1 MADLLRPTGKEIIR
15 QLEAGKLPQMVDW
28 FDPVV
33 LGMVAIRTLISSTIG
48 EYADQR
54 PMQEAADGQRDMG
67 RLTRRHDYS
76 KIDPDTG
83 DLLPPDADP
92 KNPYFPTQKDY
103 EGASEDDRV
112 LFDSRKRRRLKLDQ
126 NALWVDFIADLGDG
140 FEATY
145 AMAYLLS
152 RPELEVLG
160 ATRKQS
166 PQKLPAG
173 QIMIFGGDLAYPNAT
188 EEEYRTRCLNPYDW
202 AFPFTWD
209 PKDPDKQEPKRE
221 LFFIAGNHD
230 WYDGLA
236 AFSNQFCYEASAVGG
251 WRCKQQ
257 RSYFALKLPY
267 DWWIWGVDVALGDSL
282 DVAQRH
288 YFQAISEKVIPG
300 DKVVII
306 LHAPDWFKHEYKA
319 LTMVS
324 QLARKNGEVCA
335 VLAGDLHHYSR
346 YETDW
351 PEPKLH
357 LITSGGGGAFA
368 HPTHDQKD
376 EIHVREETLSVKLS
390 EKHVPQRR
398 KGSFLGPQ
406 APEGLVRFAA
416 SQFYPTKNRSRLLS
430 LQNLF
435 LPLHNRRFALFMGVV
450 YMIFAWVFQ
459 ISVAD
464 PTVAIKNAQ
473 HVSIKMQ
480 CLAEFPGNAN
490 AASACNAART
500 LAVDR
505 KLVELTTPP
514 DVASGN
520 AAKTPAT
527 PAKDEVDLGLKKLLV
542 DVERQGGWWE
552 YLWSVLG
559 VQFSPDRVLS
569 GMLASPAFFFL
580 IAGLWI
586 GLVQYAE
593 IDLAIQWV
601 KWAVKLTIGT
611 VHTAA
616 HLTVLLATNALL
628 AIVYNFFAESQ
639 NFIVKLFGTCLYTF
653 LMIVIGGFLGAFVFG
668 IYWVLTSLLFGMH
681 QDSFSALG
689 VKNYKNFLRMKFEPN
704 QLTIFPIALDKV
716 PDRMGWQECEEG
728 KTGNGPLIEPK
739 KKLRPRLIE
748 TPIEIKRAPV
758 VPPI

>member
-1 MADLLRPTGKEIIR
+1 MADLLRPTGEEIVR

-28 FDPVV
+28 FDPFV

-54 PMQEAADGQRDMG
+54 PMQEAADGDRDMG
-67 RLTRRHDYS
+67 VVVRRHDFS
-76 KIDPDTG
+76 KIDLDKG
-83 DLLPPDADP
+83 EVFPPDADP
-92 KNPYFPTQKDY
+92 NNPYFPTKKEYD
-103 EGASEDDRV
+103 EATEDDRV
-112 LFDSRKRRRLKLDQ
+112 LFDSRKVRRLKLDKG
-126 NALWVDFIADLGDG
+126 ALWVDFIADLGDG

-145 AMAYLLS
+145 TMAYLLA

-160 ATRKQS
+160 TTRKE
-166 PQKLPAG
+166 PPLKLPAG
-173 QIMIFGGDLAYPNAT
+173 QILIFGGDLAYPNAT

-209 PKDPDKQEPKRE
+209 PKDPEKQEPKRE

-257 RSYFALKLPY
+257 RSYFALKLPHN
-267 DWWIWGVDVALGDSL
+267 WWIWGVDVALGDSL

-288 YFQAISEKVIPG
+288 YFQAISEKVAPG
-300 DKVVII
+300 DKVIII

-319 LTMVS
+319 LTMIC

-346 YETDW
+346 YETDP

-368 HPTHDQKD
+368 HPTHDQKE
-376 EIHVREETLSVKLS
+376 EIHVREETLSVNS
-390 EKHVPQRR
+390 GEQHVPKRR
-398 KGSFLGPQ
+398 KRSFLGLR
-406 APEGLVRFAA
+406 APEGLVRFRAGV
-416 SQFYPTKNRSRLLS
+416 FYPTKARSRLLA

-459 ISVAD
+459 IAVAD

-480 CLAEFPGNAN
+480 CLAEFPGDAN

-500 LAVDR
+500 SAVDR

-514 DVASGN
+514 DGATSVI
-520 AAKTPAT
+520 AAKTPETAV
-527 PAKDEVDLGLKKLLV
+527 KEEVSLGFKKLLV
-542 DVERQGGWWE
+542 DVERQGGWWK

-593 IDLAIQWV
+593 IDLATQWV
-601 KWAVKLTIGT
+601 RWAVKLTIGT
-611 VHTAA
+611 AHTAA
-616 HLTVLLATNALL
+616 HLTVLLATNSLL
-628 AIVYNFFAESQ
+628 AIVYNFFSESQ

-653 LMIVIGGFLGAFVFG
+653 LMIVIGGILGAFVFG

-689 VKNYKNFLRMKFEPN
+689 IRNYKNFLRMKFEPDR
-704 QLTIFPIALDKV
+704 LTIYPIALDKV
-716 PDRMGWQECEEG
+716 PGRMRWQED
-728 KTGNGPLIEPK
+728 KTGSGSLIEPK
-739 KKLRPRLIE
+739 KRLRPRLIE
-748 TPIEIKRAPV
+748 TPIVIKRAPF